1 MTDIQTKPKSDLA
14 VRTVSAV
21 VMIAVAGTALILGG
35 LWLDIFIGVIA
46 LAVLVEFSLLVL
58 KATDSPVI
66 RIAALAA
73 GMLYVGV
80 AMVTL
85 TNFGNDSVLL
95 IIGSVVAVDVFAY
108 FAGRKFGGPKIA
120 PSISP
125 SKTWAGLIGGVVGA
139 SIFLTAAALLHNAF
153 YGTEIC
159 QSFYDYLDSFK
170 PPLPAGTFMLD
181 HRCFIALTP
190 IDFTFAWQILMIG
203 VLIAVVAQSG
213 DFLESWMKRR
223 AGVKDSSSVIPG
235 HGGVFDRTDGM
246 IAVAFVIGVIM
257 LVTKQILG

>member
-1 MTDIQTKPKSDLA
+1 VTEIQAKPKSDLA

-35 LWLDIFIGVIA
+35 LWLDVFISVIA
-46 LAVLVEFSLLVL
+46 FAVFVEFSLLVL
-58 KATDSPVI
+58 KATDIPVI

-73 GMLYVGV
+73 GILYVGV

-85 TNFGNDSVLL
+85 TTFGSGSVLL

-139 SIFLTAAALLHNAF
+139 SIFLTAALLHNAF

-159 QSFYDYLDSFK
+159 QSFYDYLDSFR
-170 PPLPAGTFMLD
+170 PPLPAGTFMFD
-181 HRCFIALTP
+181 HRCSLALYS
-190 IDFTFAWQILMIG
+190 IDFTFVWQFLILGM
-203 VLIAVVAQSG
+203 LIAVVAQSG

-257 LVTKQILG
+257 LVTKQIFG

>member
-1 MTDIQTKPKSDLA
+1 VTAIQVHKKSDLG
-14 VRTVSAV
+14 VRTASAV
-21 VMIAVAGTALILGG
+21 VMMAVAGTALILGG

-66 RIAALAA
+66 RIAAFAA
-73 GMLYVGV
+73 GILYVGV
-80 AMVTL
+80 AMVAL
-85 TNFGNDSVLL
+85 TALGGGSVL
-95 IIGSVVAVDVFAY
+95 IIGSVVSVDVFAY

-159 QSFYDYLDSFK
+159 QSFYDYLDSLK
-170 PPLPAGTFMLD
+170 PPLPAGTFTFD
-181 HRCFIALTP
+181 HRCFFAVKP

-203 VLIAVVAQSG
+203 MLIAVVAQSG

-235 HGGVFDRTDGM
+235 HGGLFDRTDGM

-257 LVTKQILG
+257 LVTKQIFG